1 MGKRVAVLTDSNS
14 GITQAQGKALGIRV
28 LPMPFYIND
37 ELFYEDITL
46 SQEQFYHHLETD
58 AEIHT
63 SMPVVGDVLD
73 CWDSLLKEYDEIV
86 YIPMSSGLSGSCA
99 ASTVLAQE
107 MGGRIQVADNH
118 RISVTMRQSVQRAVK
133 LARQGLSALEIKQKL
148 EEEGPLS
155 SVYLT
160 VETLA
165 YFSKTGRVTPT
176 TAALGDIL
184 NIKPVLMTKGE
195 KFETCAKVHGLIK
208 AKNTMIRAVEKDR
221 EHLFADY
228 PDEEIYIGV
237 ATSCLNQ
244 EDADKWL
251 AMVQN
256 AFPGITVYYN
266 PLSLS
271 ISCHTGPNALGVGI
285 SLKP

>member
-1 MGKRVAVLTDSNS
+1 
-14 GITQAQGKALGIRV
+14 
-28 LPMPFYIND
+28 
-37 ELFYEDITL
+37 
-46 SQEQFYHHLETD
+46 
-58 AEIHT
+58 
-63 SMPVVGDVLD
+63 
-73 CWDSLLKEYDEIV
+73 
-86 YIPMSSGLSGSCA
+86 MSSGLSGSCA